1 MPGGFFGQVAFF
13 VPTHYNEGRKTM
25 SGREDAVKNKQQAVV
40 QSSEALRVGLLLA
53 LAGGFLDAYTYLG
66 RGHVFANAQTGNIV
80 MLGVDVARG
89 DWAGAGHYLL
99 PILAFVAG
107 VLLAEWIRARG
118 KASPGGRLHW
128 RQWVLLIELAVLA
141 AVGFLPAAEGWN
153 DLANV
158 CVSFV
163 CSLQVESFRKVHG
176 RAYATTMCTGNLR
189 SGTELLVQYR
199 RTGDRTLLAHM
210 CNYYGVILAFV
221 VGAGISALVCEPL
234 GTGAIWLAC
243 LVLAVVLGMLFSS
256 EWETSGPV

>member
-1 MPGGFFGQVAFF
+1 M
-13 VPTHYNEGRKTM
+13 
-25 SGREDAVKNKQQAVV
+25 KQKRHTEVQNGETATV
-40 QSSEALRVGLLLA
+40 QSSEAMRVGLLLA
-53 LAGGFLDAYTYLG
+53 LTGGFLDAYTYLV

-80 MLGVDVARG
+80 MLGVDLARG
-89 DWAGAGHYLL
+89 DWSAAGHYLL
-99 PILAFVAG
+99 PVLAFVAG

-118 KASPGGRLHW
+118 KARPDRRLHW
-128 RQWVLLIELAVLA
+128 RQWVLLIELALLA
-141 AVGFLPAAEGWN
+141 TVGFLPAAEGWN

-163 CSLQVESFRKVHG
+163 CSLQVESFRRVHG

-210 CNYYGVILAFV
+210 FNYYGVILAFV
-221 VGAGISALVCEPL
+221 VGAGLSALAAGPL
-234 GTGAIWLAC
+234 GARAIWLGC

-256 EWETSGPV
+256 EWETVGPV

>member
-1 MPGGFFGQVAFF
+1 
-13 VPTHYNEGRKTM
+13 M

-243 LVLAVVLGMLFSS
+243 LVLAVVRGMLFSS